1 LISVQIIRNAL
12 AMDLTSLDFPEK
24 RVLRALFELA
34 RCDHP
39 AQPDVLARA
48 LDLDLFAVDRALAR
62 LGAQGL
68 ADAARVRLTLAGLA
82 VAVHVPALEQAALIA
97 IGVRAEDDDRHA
109 PEPLWRAGAADP

>member
-39 AQPDVLARA
+39 AQPEVLAGA
-48 LDLDLFAVDRALAR
+48 LDMEPSAVTRTLDSLAAR
-62 LGAQGL
+62 GL
-68 ADAARVRLTLAGLA
+68 ADCLRVRLTLRGLA
-82 VAVHVPALEQAALIA
+82 VAVHVPVLDDDVLIA
-97 IGVRAEDDDRHA
+97 IGARVIRD
-109 PEPLWRAGAADP
+109 PGVTVPLWLRGEAER